1 MPHPIAQV
9 TSAESGSVQRV
20 VAERQATDGQMES
33 WDISLFGVADNK
45 AVATDVFGLEA
56 PVSAD
61 DLVALVVVIL
71 SRSGLEPELPW
82 RVVRDGFMMTGVS
95 SLP

>member
-1 MPHPIAQV
+1 MPHPIAHV
-9 TSAESGSVQRV
+9 TSAESRSVQRV
-20 VAERQATDGQMES
+20 VAERQATDGHMES
-33 WDISLFGVADNK
+33 WDISLFGAANNR

-82 RVVRDGFMMTGVS
+82 RVVRDGFTMTGVS
-95 SLP
+95 LRP